1 MSASFVFCLLYTAFT
16 ESHMEGR
23 TSNVPVLCAHALDAG
38 ADANLNHAGLDL
50 VGDVDAGLEAAGA
63 LAVEGAD
70 GRGLGEAGDEGG
82 GAHLGGAAS
91 GGEHLADA
99 DVLDEGGVD
108 LGPLNQ
114 ALEGAGHEVG
124 GLRVLEAAL
133 AALGEGGTETC
144 RHDDLLC
151 PQRLVGVR
159 GGKRCIGSLGT
170 YIIWALDQEALL
182 C

>member
-1 MSASFVFCLLYTAFT
+1 MSASFVLSVVCRLYRIIY
-16 ESHMEGR
+16 GR
-23 TSNVPVLCAHALDAG
+23 RGDSNAPVLCAHALDAS

-70 GRGLGEAGDEGG
+70 GGGLGEAGDEGG

-91 GGEHLADA
+91 GGEHLAYA

-108 LGPLNQ
+108 LGALNQ

-124 GLRVLEAAL
+124 RLRVLEAAL

-144 RHDDLLC
+144 RHDDLLR
-151 PQRLVGVR
+151 PQRLVGVQGER
-159 GGKRCIGSLGT
+159 GV
-170 YIIWALDQEALL
+170 
-182 C
+182 